1 MNSCNI
7 QHSNTLSS
15 ELDHITAIDQISS
28 FSTPLKPICTTGLL
42 FEFSDERLADDAV
55 AATDTNRATSRNRAD
70 KPVKQTAA
78 KPSKQLEKHPCQTK
92 SQCGKSIYIYVY
104 IHLLCVFARFHSQCQ
119 KSWWN
124 PSSPP
129 SSKNTSIG
137 LSMSTTGK
145 WYETWRRVYWK
156 RRPPPHQWS
165 CMSLGSLYHTKAHVL
180 LVLLV
185 CSALDCKRCHKTWT
199 FQTAIMGPN
208 PTVLGTLSHNE
219 SMALRCFKLCSQSQ
233 L

>member
-92 SQCGKSIYIYVY
+92 SQCGKSIYIYMFIYTSFVCLLVFTHSVRNHGE
-104 IHLLCVFARFHSQCQ
+104 IHPHLPVPRTQALAFRCPQPENDTRLEDVC
-119 KSWWN
+119 
-124 PSSPP
+124 
-129 SSKNTSIG
+129 IG
-137 LSMSTTGK
+137 RGG
-145 WYETWRRVYWK
+145 
-156 RRPPPHQWS
+156 PPHTNGLVCLWVLSIIQKPMFCWS
-165 CMSLGSLYHTKAHVL
+165 CW
-180 LVLLV
+180 
-185 CSALDCKRCHKTWT
+185 SALRWT
-199 FQTAIMGPN
+199 ARGVTKPERFRPQLWDRTRLSWGPFPITN
-208 PTVLGTLSHNE
+208 QWL
-219 SMALRCFKLCSQSQ
+219 
-233 L
+233 